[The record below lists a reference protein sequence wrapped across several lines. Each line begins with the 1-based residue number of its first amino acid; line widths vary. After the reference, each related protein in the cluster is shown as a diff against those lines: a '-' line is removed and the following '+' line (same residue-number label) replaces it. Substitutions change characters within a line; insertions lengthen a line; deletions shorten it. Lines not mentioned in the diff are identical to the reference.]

1 MARGPARRRTRQVI
15 AAIVEAVG
23 GLTRVEVAGGLRD
36 ERAVADALEAGA
48 ARVVIGTAALG
59 DPAFAGRLVGAHGA
73 GRVAVAIDV
82 RDGKA
87 VGHGWTIDAAT
98 VDAAVAIERLAD
110 VGVETF
116 EVTAIDRDGLL
127 EGPDLALY
135 ERVVGLGRGAVIASG
150 GISTIDD
157 LRALRGAGCAGA
169 IIGRALYDRR
179 FTLDDAIGMST
190 DRRSTS

>member
-1 MARGPARRRTRQVI
+1 MASGTSVPSPMPWGRGLPGSSSGPPPSGTLPSPLAWSARY
-15 AAIVEAVG
+15 G
-23 GLTRVEVAGGLRD
+23 S
-36 ERAVADALEAGA
+36 
-48 ARVVIGTAALG
+48 
-59 DPAFAGRLVGAHGA
+59 

-87 VGHGWTIDAAT
+87 VGHGWTIDAAS

-110 VGVETF
+110 AGVETF

-135 ERVVGLGRGAVIASG
+135 ERVVGLDLGDVIASG

-157 LRALRGAGCAGA
+157 LRALRGTGCAGA
-169 IIGRALYDRR
+169 IIGRALYDGR

-190 DRRSTS
+190 ERRPTS